1 MNKVYIHT
9 EFIKLQQ
16 VLKLAGLIDQGS
28 DVKYF
33 LSQAALQDF
42 NLKGGTGKPDLVN
55 VKIRKDPI
63 PIRFPLRPWNNAPF
77 FIQAHCVW
85 VYSNHSGD
93 LRSFVCVHSK
103 PPPILL

>member
-33 LSQAALQDF
+33 LSQGKVLVNGEVATERGKKIRHGDIVE
-42 NLKGGTGKPDLVN
+42 LKGVGSVEVELLK
-55 VKIRKDPI
+55 
-63 PIRFPLRPWNNAPF
+63 RFKA
-77 FIQAHCVW
+77 
-85 VYSNHSGD
+85 SE
-93 LRSFVCVHSK
+93 SK
-103 PPPILL
+103 RGEGCGRAACGG

>member
-33 LSQAALQDF
+33 LSQ
-42 NLKGGTGKPDLVN
+42 GKVLVN
-55 VKIRKDPI
+55 GEVATERGKKIRHGDI
-63 PIRFPLRPWNNAPF
+63 VELMVSALLRWS
-77 FIQAHCVW
+77 W
-85 VYSNHSGD
+85 
-93 LRSFVCVHSK
+93 K
-103 PPPILL
+103 PEKQKILIYVKNKYALIMYF

>member
-33 LSQAALQDF
+33 LSQ
-42 NLKGGTGKPDLVN
+42 GKVLDKFCMNIHLVHI
-55 VKIRKDPI
+55 V
-63 PIRFPLRPWNNAPF
+63 
-77 FIQAHCVW
+77 
-85 VYSNHSGD
+85 
-93 LRSFVCVHSK
+93 
-103 PPPILL
+103 LLLLHP

>member
-33 LSQAALQDF
+33 LSQ
-42 NLKGGTGKPDLVN
+42 GKVLVN
-55 VKIRKDPI
+55 GEVATEKNP
-63 PIRFPLRPWNNAPF
+63 PWRYCG
-77 FIQAHCVW
+77 IEGCW
-85 VYSNHSGD
+85 
-93 LRSFVCVHSK
+93 LC
-103 PPPILL
+103 